1 MVYDRWTVEPAISNT
16 FDIYLIYLS
25 NILCVLW
32 CAQCCYE
39 KCWQMWCSMWN
50 VDVLWN
56 YWCLVGLLTQ
66 VCANRTASD
75 PDVWGCM
82 MIYSYTLWITLIDK
96 YPCWCIDMLLV
107 YQDALWYTH
116 TCCWCISINVNE
128 RSLLLCW
135 MLMLKIHIVMF
146 SIFQDA
152 FWPIW
157 CSSKMLW
164 CLKVD
169 AMNIDH
175 CESTE
180 MKWAQRWLQPFAH
193 WSSERVLSAPQRLP
207 PFWWWLRW

>member
-50 VDVLWN
+50 VDVLWI
-56 YWCLVGLLTQ
+56 YWCLVGLWTP

-75 PDVWGCM
+75 PDVWGCR
-82 MIYSYTLWITLIDK
+82 MIYSYRLWITLIDK

-135 MLMLKIHIVMF
+135 MLMPEDSHCHVFNISGCFLVNMVLI
-146 SIFQDA
+146 QN
-152 FWPIW
+152 
-157 CSSKMLW
+157 
-164 CLKVD
+164 VD
-169 AMNIDH
+169 TTNIDH

-193 WSSERVLSAPQRLP
+193 WSSERVLSAPRRLP
-207 PFWWWLRW
+207 PLWLRRWW